1 MARPPRSICR
11 AKLSRSRASSNRPP
25 RRRSR
30 LWLRTLPDMGHAPE
44 DYGDGAD
51 EHGVPPGTYQALE
64 RHLPRRLRAAP
75 RDRKLAVMRRILQ
88 GLYPLRDV
96 DMVRNTHAASA
107 SKFLKQNPLFYDR
120 LYRES
125 ISSYQV
131 DHFQHH
137 LRYARNQRMMVTTT
151 IGENKYGVDLSD
163 FGLETKLDNLLKD
176 FLSPIAT
183 VLFPELGASSLDS
196 HQSFV
201 TAFAKDQ
208 GEGFHIDDSEVT
220 LNVCINEEYIGGDMY
235 FCGVRCM
242 NHINSSEP
250 RNQVFGVFHI
260 TYIHM

>member
-1 MARPPRSICR
+1 
-11 AKLSRSRASSNRPP
+11 
-25 RRRSR
+25 
-30 LWLRTLPDMGHAPE
+30 MGHAPE

-107 SKFLKQNPLFYDR
+107 SKFLFVLQP
-120 LYRES
+120 LYREIYNMNPSTFFVPSFLQAIRSNNEAGFRS
-125 ISSYQV
+125 IMAEPAPGLFVFSMLQPAFCQMLKAEV

-183 VLFPELGASSLDS
+183 
-196 HQSFV
+196 
-201 TAFAKDQ
+201 
-208 GEGFHIDDSEVT
+208 GFHIDDSEVT